1 MFGAPCC
8 EPRTWSTFSAV
19 GSRTPRT
26 GELRSSPSILF
37 FATAPDFATLLL
49 QLGNGLGWVG
59 SVGLG
64 FYCSGLH
71 MEPSELLFSGVFFAN
86 FFNGVFGRGVEIFF
100 LCSGAARFCP
110 SPAAARP
117 IRDSARE
124 VEGKINSPDTR
135 APTPDRRQPVLSDT
149 RAYFMPLCID

>member
-1 MFGAPCC
+1 MENDRQALHLQPVPVLG
-8 EPRTWSTFSAV
+8 EHLSTWSAV

-71 MEPSELLFSGVFFAN
+71 MEPSELLFSGVFFAD

-100 LCSGAARFCP
+100 S
-110 SPAAARP
+110 AAARHGFALHP
-117 IRDSARE
+117 QL
-124 VEGKINSPDTR
+124 
-135 APTPDRRQPVLSDT
+135 PDRYAIVLERSKEK
-149 RAYFMPLCID
+149 